1 MTKQEL
7 LSTPA
12 FKNARDDAFIYFVA
26 WFDGGPWIRYFT
38 VPKKDDQTR
47 DCIRFR
53 GSSEPLISKIRLLVN
68 LSFRH
73 SRGDK
78 VLTFQYPNG
87 WHKTGECSV
96 DIDSSGNIAITEKIK
111 EEDYAR

>member
-1 MTKQEL
+1 MTKHEL
-7 LSTPA
+7 LSNSVFQKA
-12 FKNARDDAFIYFVA
+12 SDDAIIYLVA
-26 WFDGGPWIRYFT
+26 WFDGGPWIRYVT
-38 VPKKDDQTR
+38 VPKKNQTR

-53 GSSEPLISKIRLLVN
+53 SFEPLISKKRLLAN

-78 VLTFQYPNG
+78 VLTFQYHNG

-96 DIDSSGNIAITEKIK
+96 DIDSDGNIVIREKIK
-111 EEDYAR
+111 EEDYAE

>member
-1 MTKQEL
+1 MTKHEL
-7 LSTPA
+7 LSNSVFQKA
-12 FKNARDDAFIYFVA
+12 SDDAIIYLVA
-26 WFDGGPWIRYFT
+26 WFDGGSWIRYVT
-38 VPKKDDQTR
+38 VPKKNQTR

-53 GSSEPLISKIRLLVN
+53 SFEPLISKKRLLVN

-96 DIDSSGNIAITEKIK
+96 DIDSDGNIVIREKIK
-111 EEDYAR
+111 EEDYAE

>member
-7 LSTPA
+7 LASHA
-12 FKNARDDAFIYFVA
+12 FQTARDDAIIYLVA
-26 WFDGGPWIRYFT
+26 WFDGSPWIRY
-38 VPKKDDQTR
+38 VSAPKKEDQTR

-53 GSSEPLISKIRLLVN
+53 LFKPLISKICLLAN

-87 WHKTGECSV
+87 WHETGECSV
-96 DIDSSGNIAITEKIK
+96 DIDSNGNIIIREKIK
-111 EEDYAR
+111 EENYEK

>member
-7 LSTPA
+7 LSIPA
-12 FKNARDDAFIYFVA
+12 FQNARDDAIIYLVA
-26 WFDGGPWIRYFT
+26 WFDGVPWIRYVT
-38 VPKKDDQTR
+38 APKKEDQTR

-53 GSSEPLISKIRLLVN
+53 SSKQLIRKIRLLAN

-78 VLTFQYPNG
+78 VLTFQYQNG
-87 WHKTGECSV
+87 WHETGECSV
-96 DIDSSGNIAITEKIK
+96 DIDPDGNIVIREKIK
-111 EEDYAR
+111 EENHEK

>member
-12 FKNARDDAFIYFVA
+12 FQNARDDAIIYLVA
-26 WFDGGPWIRYFT
+26 WFDGGLWIRYFSAL
-38 VPKKDDQTR
+38 KKDDQTR

-53 GSSEPLISKIRLLVN
+53 SFEPLISKKRLLAN

-78 VLTFQYPNG
+78 VLTFQYLNG

-96 DIDSSGNIAITEKIK
+96 DIDSDGNIAITEKIK
-111 EEDYAR
+111 EEDYAK

>member
-12 FKNARDDAFIYFVA
+12 FQNARDDAFIYFVA
-26 WFDGGPWIRYFT
+26 WFDGGPSIRYFT

-53 GSSEPLISKIRLLVN
+53 SFEPLISKIRLLAN

-78 VLTFQYPNG
+78 VLTFQNLNG
-87 WHKTGECSV
+87 WHETGECSV
-96 DIDSSGNIAITEKIK
+96 DINSDGNIVISEKIK
-111 EEDYAR
+111 EKDYAK

>member
-7 LSTPA
+7 LSSPA
-12 FKNARDDAFIYFVA
+12 FQNARDDAIIYLAA
-26 WFDGGPWIRYFT
+26 WFDGGSWIRY
-38 VPKKDDQTR
+38 VSAPKKENQTR

-53 GSSEPLISKIRLLVN
+53 SFEPLISKKRLLAN

-78 VLTFQYPNG
+78 VLTFQNPNG
-87 WHKTGECSV
+87 WHETGECSV
-96 DIDSSGNIAITEKIK
+96 DINSDGNIVISEKIK
-111 EEDYAR
+111 EKDYAK

>member
-12 FKNARDDAFIYFVA
+12 FQNARDDAIIYLVA
-26 WFDGGPWIRYFT
+26 WFDGGPSIRYFT

-53 GSSEPLISKIRLLVN
+53 SFEPLISKIRLLVN

-78 VLTFQYPNG
+78 VLTFQCPNS

>member
-7 LSTPA
+7 LSIPA
-12 FKNARDDAFIYFVA
+12 FQNARDDAIIYLAA
-26 WFDGGPWIRYFT
+26 WFDGGPWIRYVT
-38 VPKKDDQTR
+38 APKKEDQTR

-53 GSSEPLISKIRLLVN
+53 SSKPLIRKIRLLAN

-78 VLTFQYPNG
+78 VLAFQYPNG
-87 WHKTGECSV
+87 WHETGECSV
-96 DIDSSGNIAITEKIK
+96 DIDSDGNIVIREKIK
-111 EEDYAR
+111 EEDYEK

>member
-7 LSTPA
+7 LSSPA
-12 FKNARDDAFIYFVA
+12 FQTARDDAIIYLAA
-26 WFDGGPWIRYFT
+26 WFDGGPWIRYVT
-38 VPKKDDQTR
+38 APKKEDQTR

-53 GSSEPLISKIRLLVN
+53 SFEPLISKIRLLTN

-73 SRGDK
+73 SREDK

-87 WHKTGECSV
+87 WHETGECSV
-96 DIDSSGNIAITEKIK
+96 DINSDGNIVITEKIK
-111 EEDYAR
+111 EEDYAK

>member
-7 LSTPA
+7 LSNPA
-12 FKNARDDAFIYFVA
+12 FQNARDDAIIYLVA
-26 WFDGGPWIRYFT
+26 WFDGGPSIRYFT

-53 GSSEPLISKIRLLVN
+53 SFEPLISKIRLLVN

-78 VLTFQYPNG
+78 VLTFQCPNG

-96 DIDSSGNIAITEKIK
+96 DIDSSGNIAITDKIK
-111 EEDYAR
+111 EEDYAK

>member
-1 MTKQEL
+1 MTKREL
-7 LSTPA
+7 LSNPV
-12 FKNARDDAFIYFVA
+12 FQNARDDAFIYLVA
-26 WFDGGPWIRYFT
+26 WFDGGSWIRYFSA
-38 VPKKDDQTR
+38 PKKDDQTR

-53 GSSEPLISKIRLLVN
+53 SFEPLISKKRLLAN

-78 VLTFQYPNG
+78 VLTFQYLNG

-96 DIDSSGNIAITEKIK
+96 DIDSDGNIAITEKIK
-111 EEDYAR
+111 EENYAR

>member
-7 LSTPA
+7 LSNPA
-12 FKNARDDAFIYFVA
+12 FQNARDDAIIYLVA
-26 WFDGGPWIRYFT
+26 WFDGGSWIRHVT
-38 VPKKDDQTR
+38 VPKKEDQTR

-53 GSSEPLISKIRLLVN
+53 SFEPLISKIRLLVN

-78 VLTFQYPNG
+78 VLTFQCPNG

-96 DIDSSGNIAITEKIK
+96 DINSDGNIVITEKIE
-111 EEDYAR
+111 EEDYAK

>member
-7 LSTPA
+7 LSNPA
-12 FKNARDDAFIYFVA
+12 FQNARDDAIIYLVA
-26 WFDGGPWIRYFT
+26 WFDGGPSIRYFT

-53 GSSEPLISKIRLLVN
+53 SFEPLISKIRLLVN

>member
-12 FKNARDDAFIYFVA
+12 FQSARDDAIIYLAA
-26 WFDGGPWIRYFT
+26 WFDGGTWIRYVT
-38 VPKKDDQTR
+38 VPKKEDQTR

-53 GSSEPLISKIRLLVN
+53 SFEPLISKKRLLAN

-78 VLTFQYPNG
+78 VLTFQYLG
-87 WHKTGECSV
+87 AVLLVTTIKVLSFISV
-96 DIDSSGNIAITEKIK
+96 SPTSA
-111 EEDYAR
+111 

>member
-1 MTKQEL
+1 MTKHEL
-7 LSTPA
+7 LSNSV
-12 FKNARDDAFIYFVA
+12 FQKARDDAFIYLVA
-26 WFDGGPWIRYFT
+26 WFDGGPWIRYVT
-38 VPKKDDQTR
+38 VPKKNQTR
-47 DCIRFR
+47 DCIRFC
-53 GSSEPLISKIRLLVN
+53 SFEPLISKKRLLVN

-96 DIDSSGNIAITEKIK
+96 DIDSDGNIVIREKIK
-111 EEDYAR
+111 EEDYAE

>member
-12 FKNARDDAFIYFVA
+12 FQNARDDAFIYFVA
-26 WFDGGPWIRYFT
+26 WFDGGSWIRHVT
-38 VPKKDDQTR
+38 VPKKEDQTR

-53 GSSEPLISKIRLLVN
+53 SFEPLISKIRLLAN

-78 VLTFQYPNG
+78 VLTFQYLNG

-96 DIDSSGNIAITEKIK
+96 DINSDGNIVISEKIK
-111 EEDYAR
+111 EEDYAK

>member
-1 MTKQEL
+1 MTKLEL

-12 FKNARDDAFIYFVA
+12 FQNARDDAIIYLVA
-26 WFDGGPWIRYFT
+26 WFDGGSWIRYFSA
-38 VPKKDDQTR
+38 PKKDDQTR

-53 GSSEPLISKIRLLVN
+53 SFEPLISKKRLLAN

-73 SRGDK
+73 SWGDK

-96 DIDSSGNIAITEKIK
+96 DIDSDGNIAITEKIK

>member
-1 MTKQEL
+1 MTKHEL
-7 LSTPA
+7 LSNSVFQKA
-12 FKNARDDAFIYFVA
+12 SDDAIIYLVA
-26 WFDGGPWIRYFT
+26 WFDGGPWIRYVT
-38 VPKKDDQTR
+38 VPKKNQTR

-53 GSSEPLISKIRLLVN
+53 SFEPLISKKRLLVN

-96 DIDSSGNIAITEKIK
+96 DIDSDGNIVIREKIK
-111 EEDYAR
+111 EEDYAE

>member
-1 MTKQEL
+1 MAKQEL

-12 FKNARDDAFIYFVA
+12 FKNARDDAFIYLVA
-26 WFDGGPWIRYFT
+26 WFDGGSWIRY
-38 VPKKDDQTR
+38 VSAPKKEDQTR

-53 GSSEPLISKIRLLVN
+53 SFEPLISKKRLLAN

-78 VLTFQYPNG
+78 VLTFQNLNG
-87 WHKTGECSV
+87 WHETGECSV
-96 DIDSSGNIAITEKIK
+96 DINSDGNIVISEKIK
-111 EEDYAR
+111 EKDYAK

>member
-7 LSTPA
+7 LSRPA
-12 FKNARDDAFIYFVA
+12 FQNARDDAIIYLVA
-26 WFDGGPWIRYFT
+26 WFDGGPWIRYLT

-53 GSSEPLISKIRLLVN
+53 LSEPLISKIRLLVN

>member
-7 LSTPA
+7 LSSPA
-12 FKNARDDAFIYFVA
+12 FQNARDDAFIYLVA
-26 WFDGGPWIRYFT
+26 WFDGGPWIRYMT
-38 VPKKDDQTR
+38 APKKEDQTR

-53 GSSEPLISKIRLLVN
+53 SFKPVISKIRLLAN

-78 VLTFQYPNG
+78 VLTFQYLNG
-87 WHKTGECSV
+87 WHETGECSV
-96 DIDSSGNIAITEKIK
+96 GIDSDGNIVIREKIK
-111 EEDYAR
+111 EEDYEK